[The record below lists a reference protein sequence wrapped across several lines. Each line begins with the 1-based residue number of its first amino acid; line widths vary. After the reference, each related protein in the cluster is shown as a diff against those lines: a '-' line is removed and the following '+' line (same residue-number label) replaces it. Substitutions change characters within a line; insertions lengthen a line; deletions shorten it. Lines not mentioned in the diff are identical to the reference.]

1 LTVNVD
7 SIVKK
12 QQQFVE
18 TILEKSENN
27 VMKEQIIEPEISVM
41 KIVEK
46 SLLLIVEMVKKNSE
60 KNVITETETDL
71 KQVSV
76 EQIVKK

>member
-1 LTVNVD
+1 
-7 SIVKK
+7 
-12 QQQFVE
+12 
-18 TILEKSENN
+18 
-27 VMKEQIIEPEISVM
+27 
-41 KIVEK
+41 
-46 SLLLIVEMVKKNSE
+46 MVKKNSE